1 MVQNIL
7 FDLLEIVP
15 ILILLKLSKST
26 ILKFN

>member
-15 ILILLKLSKST
+15 ILILLKLLKST